1 MIEDHAIALVDKAA
15 GSGPPPSKK
24 RKLPATPSSKSKS
37 PFVDLTQQDRNEVSS
52 PTAKRKGGA
61 STRKAKTEEKRL
73 RRFRS
78 HAPSSYLERLNRATT
93 QR

>member
-1 MIEDHAIALVDKAA
+1 MDKPECFELTA
-15 GSGPPPSKK
+15 SKK
-24 RKLPATPSSKSKS
+24 RKMAATATPNSKG
-37 PFVDLTQQDRNEVSS
+37 VAMDLTLEDEPQAHSPPAKKKKGTSS
-52 PTAKRKGGA
+52 RRAKD
-61 STRKAKTEEKRL
+61 EEKRL